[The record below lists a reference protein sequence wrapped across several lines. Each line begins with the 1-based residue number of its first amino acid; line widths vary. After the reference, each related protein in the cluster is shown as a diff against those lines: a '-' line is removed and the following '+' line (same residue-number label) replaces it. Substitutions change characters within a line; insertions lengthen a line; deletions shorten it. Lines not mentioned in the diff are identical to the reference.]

1 MGKIAC
7 ANVLSD
13 LYAMGVYEC
22 DNMLMLLGISS
33 KFTTKQRDTVIP
45 QMIQGF
51 KACATEADVAVQGG
65 QTVLNPWCLIGGVA
79 TSVCQQNEFI
89 MPNGAEVGDVL
100 VLTKPLGTQ
109 VACNVYQ
116 WMNEVSGPG
125 NDKWNRL
132 EGLVT
137 DKEVVKAYQDAMI
150 SMSRLNRTAA
160 HLMHQ
165 YNCHAATDVTGFGI
179 LGHADNLCKVQHS
192 EVSFVIHNLPVLNKM
207 AAVEKATGS
216 MFGLVNGTS
225 AETSGGLLLC
235 LPRSE
240 AAKFCSEIKKTEGHN
255 AWIIGSVEKGQKN
268 ARIIEK
274 PRIIDVETNSDGLF
288 HTVTP
293 VSVVTG
299 STTNVRSQPPSKQAK
314 LTLEGDLSPHDD
326 FTNATAEDNAD
337 ENMEQGN
344 PF

>member
-51 KACATEADVAVQGG
+51 KQCAAEADVAVQGG

-109 VACNVYQ
+109 VACNLYQ
-116 WMNEVSGPG
+116 WMNEASGP
-125 NDKWNRL
+125 NAEKWSRL
-132 EGLVT
+132 DGVVT
-137 DKEVVKAYQDAMI
+137 EKEAVKAYQDAMI

-165 YNCHAATDVTGFGI
+165 YNCHAATDVTGFGL
-179 LGHADNLCKVQHS
+179 LGHADNLCKVQHN
-192 EVSFVIHNLPVLNKM
+192 EVSFVVHNLPVLNKM
-207 AAVEKATGS
+207 VAVEKALGS

-293 VSVVTG
+293 ISVVTG
-299 STTNVRSQPPSKQAK
+299 STSSRTQPPSKQAK
-314 LTLEGDLSPHDD
+314 LTLESELSPQHD
-326 FTNATAEDNAD
+326 FATNAAE
-337 ENMEQGN
+337 ENMEQPN